1 LLLFRRK
8 TYDRS
13 RSLAQ
18 AARARK
24 RGNVSKAIARYR
36 EVLAHEPGNTD
47 VHRRIAPLLAATR
60 QRDEAWQSYRV
71 AVAALVRAGFVDQAV
86 GVLREAAGCIGK
98 DRRVWEEL
106 SVAELERGRP
116 IDALGALLEGRRR
129 FRGRRERP
137 EAVRLLLRARKLAPE
152 HFEANF
158 DLAGLL
164 ARVGAPGPAATILD
178 ELADRASGR
187 ALRRVRRRQLRLAP
201 SPAAFWGCLRSF
213 TGRR

>member
-1 LLLFRRK
+1 MPLFRRK

-24 RGNVSKAIARYR
+24 RGQSARAIAHYR
-36 EVLAHEPGNTD
+36 EVLAHEPSNAD
-47 VHRRIAPLLAATR
+47 VHRRVAPLLAATK
-60 QRDEAWQSYRV
+60 QGEEAWASYRV
-71 AVAALVRAGFVDQAV
+71 AVASLVRKGFVDQAV
-86 GVLREAAGCIGK
+86 GVLREAAGRIGK

-106 SVAELERGRP
+106 SAAELERGRP
-116 IDALGALLEGRRR
+116 MDAVQALLEGGRR
-129 FRGRRERP
+129 FRARRDRP

-158 DLAGLL
+158 ELAGLL

-178 ELADRASGR
+178 QLARRAVGR
-187 ALRRVRRRQLRLAP
+187 SLRRVRARQLRLAP
-201 SPAAFWGCLRSF
+201 SPASLVGWLRACA
-213 TGRR
+213 GRR